1 MCQIYLQTNAALLW
15 EVMTIAE
22 HDFLPNKYENS
33 TDISQKKLTLL
44 EGIS

>member
-1 MCQIYLQTNAALLW
+1 MCQIYLQTNATLLW

-33 TDISQKKLTLL
+33 IDISQKKLIPL
-44 EGIS
+44 EHIS